1 MRLQRPDPMT
11 TPSEA
16 DDRSS
21 VAVDRVRS
29 RERAVTRVFRGVVTA
44 GVGWL
49 GMMAVPVADAVLGA
63 GQTLQE
69 VWSIGGRSL
78 VWIGV
83 LVAASAGTH
92 LLRYGGRRGAI
103 AFASF
108 AAAGACGL
116 VAVAEQ
122 FETWFL
128 DSSLLHGLDTWGL
141 AGAIF
146 FIVLGALLLGG
157 EEGGDR
163 ASGSSL

>member
-1 MRLQRPDPMT
+1 MT
-11 TPSEA
+11 APSEA

-29 RERAVTRVFRGVVTA
+29 RERAVSRGFRGVVTA

-49 GMMAVPVADAVLGA
+49 GVMAVPVADAVLGA

-69 VWSIGGRSL
+69 VWSIGARSL

-92 LLRYGGRRGAI
+92 LLRYGGRRGAM

-128 DSSLLHGLDTWGL
+128 DSSLLRGLDTWAL

-146 FIVLGALLLGG
+146 FIILGALLLGG

-163 ASGSSL
+163 AEEKVAG